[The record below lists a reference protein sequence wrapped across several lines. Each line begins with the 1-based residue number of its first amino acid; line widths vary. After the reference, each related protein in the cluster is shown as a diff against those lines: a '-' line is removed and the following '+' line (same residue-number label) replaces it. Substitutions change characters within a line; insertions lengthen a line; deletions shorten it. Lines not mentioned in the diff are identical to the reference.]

1 MEIDDD
7 YFFSQ
12 LNTGT
17 MVGGAMLTWSTYCIP
32 STEVLVSVYLGR
44 DGCGWNAIAYDM
56 EDQGVYYIDP
66 IELKIENGPGYG
78 LKILATT
85 ITGVLAALI
94 TMISIRYLF
103 GYGSGSLAAKQ
114 SRQTF
119 WK

>member
-1 MEIDDD
+1 MSFNPLFPSMRGTTIFKAFILNALVIGIISAITVEARRVVDFEEYKM
-7 YFFSQ
+7 YF
-12 LNTGT
+12 TDT
-17 MVGGAMLTWSTYCIP
+17 
-32 STEVLVSVYLGR
+32 R
-44 DGCGWNAIAYDM
+44 H
-56 EDQGVYYIDP
+56 
-66 IELKIENGPGYG
+66 
-78 LKILATT
+78 KILATT